1 MPPKKTKT
9 EIVNWTYN
17 NKEITSIEQFPEGAI
32 GIIYRIDNLTNGR
45 YYFGRKTCISKR
57 KKKLTIAEKKL
68 EENKRKTF
76 KYEVSETSGWKSYK
90 GSNKPL
96 LSDIAKGD
104 KFKKE
109 IIQFC
114 FSKAEMTFYETR
126 AIICSTCLLSEDCY
140 NDWVSCKVYK
150 SHLMNKNSAK
160 KI

>member
-9 EIVNWTYN
+9 EVISWTY
-17 NKEITSIEQFPEGAI
+17 KGKDITDINQFPEGAI
-32 GIIYRIDNLTNGR
+32 GIIYRIDNLSNGK

-76 KYEVSETSGWKSYK
+76 KYEISETSGWKSYK

-104 KFKKE
+104 KYSKE
-109 IIQFC
+109 IIRFC

-126 AIICSTCLLSEDCY
+126 AIACSDCMLTEDCY
-140 NDWVSCKVYK
+140 NSWFSAKVYK
-150 SHLMNKNSAK
+150 SHLISK
-160 KI
+160 KGK

>member
-1 MPPKKTKT
+1 MGNKKET
-9 EIVNWTYN
+9 INWTFGR
-17 NKEITSIEQFPEGAI
+17 KEITSIEQFPKGAI
-32 GIIYRIDNLTNGR
+32 GIIYRIDNLSNGK
-45 YYFGRKTCISKR
+45 YYFGRKTCISKK

-76 KYEVSETSGWKSYK
+76 KYEVSETSGWKTYK

-104 KFKKE
+104 KYKKE

-126 AIICSTCLLSEDCY
+126 AIACTDCMLTEDCY
-140 NDWVSCKVYK
+140 NDWFSSKVYK
-150 SHLMNKNSAK
+150 SHLIGKRE
-160 KI
+160 